1 MANTL
6 DELRAQR
13 PGDREAIDAHKA
25 EMLAEVRAYRLRE
38 LRERLNM
45 TQTEVGHVLKVS
57 QKRISTI
64 EHGDLEHVQVDTLRR
79 YAEAL
84 GGTLSVELKVGD
96 EAFQIA

>member
-1 MANTL
+1 MAKTL
-6 DELRAQR
+6 DQLREQR

-25 EMLAEVRAYRLRE
+25 AMLAEVRAYRLRE

-45 TQTEVGHVLKVS
+45 TQTEVGRVLNVS
-57 QKRISTI
+57 QKRVSTI
-64 EHGDLEHVQVDTLRR
+64 EHGDVEHVQVDTLRR

-84 GGTLSVELKVGD
+84 GGTLTVELKVGD